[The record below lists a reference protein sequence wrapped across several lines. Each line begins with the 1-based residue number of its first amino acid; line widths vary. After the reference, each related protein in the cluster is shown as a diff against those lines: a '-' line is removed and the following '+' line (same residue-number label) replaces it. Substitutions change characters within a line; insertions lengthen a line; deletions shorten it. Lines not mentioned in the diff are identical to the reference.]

1 MAGYMEEMTE
11 KVKMRN
17 EDTFGGSFP
26 VRVYKVSTGWC
37 QETHSHEYMQIWYV
51 VSGSCTHIVEGAEYP
66 LRAKNIFVIPPFVE
80 HGLKD
85 ERDNFTIICCEFP
98 AELITGDNLFD
109 PAGRGL
115 LRYTCIESFA
125 AVLSRTRP
133 CHTPGELSR
142 VMLEQL
148 LDEMLAEYDRRAEY
162 YEIILKADVLKLLTL
177 LARPRSHK
185 FFSREGYIIV
195 ALAWVLLSAVGAL
208 PFWFS
213 REIPSYADAF
223 FETVSGFTT
232 TGASILTDVEAMSH
246 GLLFWRSFTHWVG
259 GMGVLVFITM
269 LSGSTDRSM
278 NILKAEMPGP
288 VKGKLTPRTRDT
300 ARVLYL
306 LYFLITAVL
315 VGMLL
320 LGGMPLFDSLVH
332 AFGTV
337 GTGGFGIR
345 ADSIASYS
353 PYIQGVITVFMILCG
368 INFNLYYL
376 LLLRQWRA
384 ALRSDELWTYLG
396 LAVVATG
403 VITLDLRGVYG
414 GLGACL
420 RQAAFQVSSVLTT
433 TGYATADFD
442 LWPGLSRAILFA
454 LLFIGGCAGS
464 TAGGLKVSRAMIL
477 LRTIRR
483 EINRLVHPRRVTAV
497 RCDGKALGSEVQR
510 GVSIYFALYCLCILI
525 AFLCLSGEPFS
536 LETNLSAV
544 VSCFNNVGPGLGAV
558 GPAGSYA
565 GYSVLSKLLLSA
577 AMLMGR
583 LEIYPM
589 LVALSPSVWRKD

>member
-1 MAGYMEEMTE
+1 MIGFAIGRILLVEAALLLLPMAVALGYGE
-11 KVKMRN
+11 
-17 EDTFGGSFP
+17 SP
-26 VRVYKVSTGWC
+26 VPY
-37 QETHSHEYMQIWYV
+37 
-51 VSGSCTHIVEGAEYP
+51 
-66 LRAKNIFVIPPFVE
+66 L
-80 HGLKD
+80 L
-85 ERDNFTIICCEFP
+85 P
-98 AELITGDNLFD
+98 AALLVLCG
-109 PAGRGL
+109 GL
-115 LRYTCIESFA
+115 LSFKKPRQA
-125 AVLSRTRP
+125 SLFARDGLAV
-133 CHTPGELSR
+133 
-142 VMLEQL
+142 
-148 LDEMLAEYDRRAEY
+148 
-162 YEIILKADVLKLLTL
+162 
-177 LARPRSHK
+177 
-185 FFSREGYIIV
+185 V
-195 ALAWVLLSAVGAL
+195 ALAWIAVSLFGAL
-208 PFWFS
+208 PFYISGSIESFV
-213 REIPSYADAF
+213 DCF

-232 TGASILTDVEAMSH
+232 TGATILTEVESLNR
-246 GLLFWRSFTHWVG
+246 GILFWRSFTHWVG

-337 GTGGFGIR
+337 GTGGFGIK

-353 PYIQGVITVFMILCG
+353 PYIQEVITVFMILCG

-414 GLGACL
+414 GLGTCL

-483 EINRLVHPRRVTAV
+483 EVNRLVHPRRVTAV
-497 RCDGKALGSEVQR
+497 RCDGKALSSEVQR

-525 AFLCLSGEPFS
+525 TFLCLSGEPFS